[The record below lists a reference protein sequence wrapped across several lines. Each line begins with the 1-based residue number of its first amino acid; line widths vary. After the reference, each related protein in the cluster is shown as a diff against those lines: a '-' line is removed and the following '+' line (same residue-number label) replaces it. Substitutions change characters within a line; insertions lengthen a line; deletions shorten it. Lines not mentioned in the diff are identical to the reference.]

1 MRTNKLRPEQNE
13 EVAFSVSTLA
23 HPFMPAAPNHLHDSR
38 ALVIEGNPQSR
49 AILVS
54 QLRELGVGTVAQC
67 SRLSDARRK
76 LEVGCYDV
84 VICEQHFE
92 RESTSGQDLLDDLRR
107 NQLLP
112 FHTVFVMITSEAS
125 YAKVA
130 EAAESALDAYLLKPH
145 TGARLSDR
153 ILQARQRKHAL
164 QDIFSAIDAQDF
176 EHAAELCQVHFES
189 RKDYWLYAARIGAEL
204 MLRGGHLAEAQ
215 KLYEAVIEAKTLPWA
230 RLGVARAQL
239 DSGQPTKA
247 LTTLESLIRADDAYA
262 DAYDVMA
269 RAQFEIGNFE
279 SALSTHQMATR
290 LTPSSISRLLKHG
303 MLAFYT
309 GEKSEGVELL
319 DRATRLGLDSKMFDA
334 QALLLLAFARLDNN
348 DQRGL
353 QRTVEQLTRLRDR
366 SHEPARPHRLLA
378 IAEILLALQQQ
389 HTARALEDV
398 RRLAKTVLLPEFDF
412 ESACNL
418 LALMS
423 RLVMRSLPLQ
433 EIDGAIDMLALRFC
447 TSRAMTELLAC
458 AAAGGGDAPERIRA
472 GHSQILK
479 ITQEAMTLSLK
490 GAPEGTVEQLLAAG
504 ERTGNAKLIESAHQV
519 LQRYSERMTDFHA
532 LHERVEALR
541 ALYRSTAP
549 LARLGEHTGSQA
561 ASGGVSLSAGYRP
574 PQTTGLLD
582 SALQVT

>member
-1 MRTNKLRPEQNE
+1 MR
-13 EVAFSVSTLA
+13 S
-23 HPFMPAAPNHLHDSR
+23 APNHLHDAQ

-84 VICEQHFE
+84 VLCEQHFE

-112 FHTVFVMITSEAS
+112 FHTVFVMITAEAS

-145 TGARLSDR
+145 TGARLADR
-153 ILQARQRKHAL
+153 ILQARARKRAL

-176 EHAAELCQVHFES
+176 ERAAALCQVRFES
-189 RKDYWLYAARIGAEL
+189 RQDYWLYAARIGAEL
-204 MLRGGHLAEAQ
+204 LLRGGRVAEAQ
-215 KLYEAVIEAKTLPWA
+215 TLYEAVIEAKTLPWA

-239 DSGQPTKA
+239 DSGQPAKA
-247 LTTLESLIRADDAYA
+247 VTTLESLIRDDDAYA
-262 DAYDVMA
+262 DAYDVMG
-269 RAQFEIGNFE
+269 RAQFELGNFE
-279 SALSTHQMATR
+279 NALSTYRMATS
-290 LTPSSISRLLKHG
+290 LTPASISRLLKHG
-303 MLAFYT
+303 MLAYYT

-334 QALLLLAFARLDNN
+334 QALVLLAFARLDNN

-366 SHEPARPHRLLA
+366 SHAPARPHRLLA
-378 IAEILLALQQQ
+378 IAESLLALQQQ
-389 HTARALEDV
+389 HTARALDDV
-398 RRLAKTVLLPEFDF
+398 RRLANSVLAPEFDL

-433 EIDGAIDMLALRFC
+433 EADGAIDTLALRFC

-472 GHSQILK
+472 GHNQVLK

-490 GAPEGTVEQLLAAG
+490 GDPQGTVEQLLAAG
-504 ERTGNAKLIESAHQV
+504 ERSGNAKLIESAHQV
-519 LQRYSERMTDFHA
+519 LQRYSERMSSYPA
-532 LHERVEALR
+532 LQERVEALR

-549 LARLGEHTGSQA
+549 PARLGEHTSGQTA
-561 ASGGVSLSAGYRP
+561 PGGVSLSAGYKP
-574 PQTTGLLD
+574 PDAEGLLA
-582 SALQVT
+582 STLQAA